1 MPGILPAPATRVNG
15 CGKGFGYRS
24 APPRP
29 LASRRS
35 DAPPSLVAALLSPDD
50 AAPLP
55 LAPSARPV
63 LSLRGAQP
71 RRLPSSL
78 RSSVHTTPRRSHSLP
93 HHPPSARIAALT
105 PAASPPRRPPPSRP
119 PRTAP

>member
-55 LAPSARPV
+55 LAPSTVRQM
-63 LSLRGAQP
+63 RGQ
-71 RRLPSSL
+71 RLGQIRGHIRL
-78 RSSVHTTPRRSHSLP
+78 GDDRV
-93 HHPPSARIAALT
+93 AAGGQCRGPLVGHD
-105 PAASPPRRPPPSRP
+105 AAG
-119 PRTAP
+119 

>member
-35 DAPPSLVAALLSPDD
+35 DAPPSLLAALLSPDD

-55 LAPSARPV
+55 LAPSALPRP
-63 LSLRGAQP
+63 LAS
-71 RRLPSSL
+71 
-78 RSSVHTTPRRSHSLP
+78 RRSDA
-93 HHPPSARIAALT
+93 PPSLLAALLS
-105 PAASPPRRPPPSRP
+105 PYDAAPPPLAPSALPRPLRRRPSPV
-119 PRTAP
+119 PR